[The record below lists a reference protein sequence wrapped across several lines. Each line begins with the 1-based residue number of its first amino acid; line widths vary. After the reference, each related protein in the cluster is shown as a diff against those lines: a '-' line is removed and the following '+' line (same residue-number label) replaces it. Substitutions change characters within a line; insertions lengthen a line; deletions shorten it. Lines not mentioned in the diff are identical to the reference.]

1 MTTTW
6 DLRSS
11 RSIENSAVNVKA
23 LYESLPLPD
32 ASSTR
37 ILRILPVQPSDVPK
51 TIVCEMT
58 VISLDPPPKYN
69 AVSYVWGQ
77 DDPSSSHNVSIN
89 GTLMPVRPNIW
100 HFLEQMRK
108 ETFEDLLWIDAICIN
123 QRDIAERGHQ
133 VAVMGQIYEKA
144 AEVQAWLGDANEPVQ
159 QAMRMIC
166 ACWSERS
173 SSKGERSGNDGEAVN
188 GDLGTND
195 AEQTTKRNVGG
206 QVSANT
212 GPGRILSLD
221 DLTLISHIWSCVYWS
236 RLWIVPEFLL
246 AKELTI
252 RCGSVRMPTK
262 VLELFVGMTIPNR
275 YRAPDKRPDRVSGL
289 SQELGPKIVFAR
301 AKRCWERYME
311 HDTSLQLWSTKL
323 SEIIARIGNGDCAD
337 ERDRIYAFLPLDKK
351 ALKMIKPDYSKTTSQ
366 VFEELYD
373 AQMLS
378 NSAQMRSNSALEQS
392 ALPFH
397 YEMLQLSHVAGLLG
411 LDARGDELYT
421 ELRSYRRSR
430 RSRRLASTRLAS
442 SSRDRT

>member
-6 DLRSS
+6 DVRSS

-77 DDPSSSHNVSIN
+77 DDPSGSHNVSIN

-144 AEVQAWLGDANEPVQ
+144 AEVQVWLGGANKPVQ

-166 ACWSERS
+166 AYLPERS
-173 SSKGERSGNDGEAVN
+173 ASKGERSGNDGKAMN
-188 GDLGTND
+188 GDPDTNN
-195 AEQTTKRNVGG
+195 AVQTTKRKVGG
-206 QVSANT
+206 RVFTNPIRVPS
-212 GPGRILSLD
+212 ID
-221 DLTLISHIWSCVYWS
+221 DLIIMSHIWSCDYWS
-236 RLWIVPEFLL
+236 RLWIVSEFML
-246 AKELTI
+246 AEELTI
-252 RCGSVRMPTK
+252 RCGSLRMPSRK
-262 VLELFVGMTIPNR
+262 LEYFVAMRKGNKD
-275 YRAPDKRPDRVSGL
+275 RAPDKR
-289 SQELGPKIVFAR
+289 
-301 AKRCWERYME
+301 
-311 HDTSLQLWSTKL
+311 
-323 SEIIARIGNGDCAD
+323 
-337 ERDRIYAFLPLDKK
+337 
-351 ALKMIKPDYSKTTSQ
+351 
-366 VFEELYD
+366 
-373 AQMLS
+373 
-378 NSAQMRSNSALEQS
+378 
-392 ALPFH
+392 
-397 YEMLQLSHVAGLLG
+397 
-411 LDARGDELYT
+411 
-421 ELRSYRRSR
+421 
-430 RSRRLASTRLAS
+430 
-442 SSRDRT
+442 